1 MNTGICTDLAVAVPV
16 GKTLA
21 LGDDMNFQLSTH
33 RYARIAVAVA
43 TTVALAAPSW
53 AQTHIVAPK
62 NGYSV
67 ADDVKLGQ
75 EAAAQVRKEM
85 PLLRDERVDGWV
97 EDVGEK
103 LAGAIPTEYRHPEF
117 RFTFEVVNQKEINA
131 FALPGGPM
139 FLNRGMIEA
148 AKTEG
153 EVAGVM
159 AHEMSH
165 VALRHGTAQATK
177 GQKFQIGAIA
187 GQVLGAIVGGTA
199 GSVIGQGSQI
209 ALGTYFLKYS
219 REYESQADILGAQ
232 ILARAGYDPREM
244 ANMFKTI
251 EAQGGGGG
259 PEFLSDHPNPGN
271 RYARITEE
279 ARALQVNGNANTGDF
294 QNVQSRLKGMGRAY
308 TAEEI
313 ARGQAGTGNGRNAP
327 VGTTGRTVVR
337 VDPPSSRLRTYRPAD
352 FFTVAVPENWRPSG
366 GNENVTYAPDGAIF
380 QGQGGGSAFTH
391 GVEFGV
397 AQGGN
402 GNLQRDSQALLQT
415 FARGNPDLRQ
425 QSGWR
430 RVGVG
435 GRAGLVTQLSNVS
448 EVTGNQEYVSLTTT
462 YLRNGNVLYMIGV
475 APREEAGTY
484 DRAFQRVRDSLELQD
499 R

>member
-1 MNTGICTDLAVAVPV
+1 MNTGISSDLA
-16 GKTLA
+16 TLA
-21 LGDDMNFQLSTH
+21 DVGRTLAQREGMTFQLSTH
-33 RYARIAVAVA
+33 RYARIAVAMA

-53 AQTHIVAPK
+53 AQTHVVAPNNK
-62 NGYSV
+62 YSTN
-67 ADDVKLGQ
+67 DDVKLGQ
-75 EAAAQVRKEM
+75 DAAAQVRREM
-85 PLLRDERVDGWV
+85 PLLHDERVDGWV
-97 EDVGEK
+97 DQVGQR
-103 LAGAIPTEYRHPEF
+103 LATAIPAEYRHSEF
-117 RFTFEVVNQKEINA
+117 RYTFEVVNQKEINA

-177 GQKFQIGAIA
+177 GEKFQIGAIA

-199 GSVIGQGSQI
+199 GSVISQGSQLG
-209 ALGTYFLKYS
+209 LGTYFLKYS
-219 REYESQADILGAQ
+219 REYESQADVLGAQ
-232 ILARAGYDPREM
+232 IMARAGYDPREM

-271 RYARITEE
+271 RYARITDE
-279 ARALQVNGNANTGDF
+279 ARSLQVNARADTGDF
-294 QNVQSRLKGMGRAY
+294 QNVQSRLKGMGKAY

-313 ARGQAGTGNGRNAP
+313 ARGQARTGRNTP
-327 VGTTGRTVVR
+327 VGTTGRAVVR
-337 VDPPSSRLRTYRPAD
+337 VDPPSSRMRTYRPAD
-352 FFTVAVPENWRPSG
+352 FFSVGIPENWRPASSDG
-366 GNENVTYAPDGAIF
+366 GVTYAPDGAVF
-380 QGQGGGSAFTH
+380 QGQSGGSAFTH

-425 QSGWR
+425 QSNWR
-430 RVGVG
+430 STDVG
-435 GRAGLVTQLSNVS
+435 GRRGLVTQLSNVS
-448 EVTGNQEYVSLTTT
+448 EVTGQQEYVALTTT
-462 YLRNGNVLYMIGV
+462 YLRNGNMLYMIGV
-475 APREEAGTY
+475 APRDEAGTY
-484 DRAFQRVRDSLELQD
+484 DRAFQRVRDSIALQD